1 MLPWAR
7 RLTEYVA
14 AFVSE
19 AITTTRTMMMM
30 MHDKLMIL
38 CEPSLTKNTNVNGR
52 HCRHAWS
59 EATVILSFKWS
70 FSG

>member
-1 MLPWAR
+1 
-7 RLTEYVA
+7 VFA

-19 AITTTRTMMMM
+19 AITTTRMMMMM
-30 MHDKLMIL
+30 MHDELMTL
-38 CEPSLTKNTNVNGR
+38 CEPLTNTDVNER

-59 EATVILSFKWS
+59 EATVILSFNWS